1 MKKPKHELMTF
12 VAGIVMLVAGL
23 FILSQKVIVSSSF
36 FSSFGGLS
44 IWGARVSSGMVVI
57 PLIIGIVWMFM
68 TDSFASKVFSALAGL
83 LIVIAVILSTNIHL
97 TSMTLFDPF
106 RCRSVLRLLHV
117 QVFPAL
123 CIILP
128 QEQILLH
135 ILSCFVFSF
144 CPPFIAVR
152 NRIPPIPVYTL
163 IYYKL
168 PVIQPLGITGN
179 VIMFPVVIPWAYFC
193 VIF

>member
-97 TSMTLFDPF
+97 TSMTLFDWLVIL
-106 RCRSVLRLLHV
+106 VLIFGGLGFVGRVLLADRKNDEV
-117 QVFPAL
+117 DPR
-123 CIILP
+123 
-128 QEQILLH
+128 EEMYREMYGE
-135 ILSCFVFSF
+135 S
-144 CPPFIAVR
+144 
-152 NRIPPIPVYTL
+152 
-163 IYYKL
+163 
-168 PVIQPLGITGN
+168 TGKKSKRRRK
-179 VIMFPVVIPWAYFC
+179 
-193 VIF
+193 

>member
-68 TDSFASKVFSALAGL
+68 TDSFASKVFCIGR
-83 LIVIAVILSTNIHL
+83 T
-97 TSMTLFDPF
+97 FDRNSSYF
-106 RCRSVLRLLHV
+106 VNKYSSY
-117 QVFPAL
+117 QYD
-123 CIILP
+123 II
-128 QEQILLH
+128 
-135 ILSCFVFSF
+135 
-144 CPPFIAVR
+144 
-152 NRIPPIPVYTL
+152 
-163 IYYKL
+163 
-168 PVIQPLGITGN
+168 
-179 VIMFPVVIPWAYFC
+179 
-193 VIF
+193 

>member
-57 PLIIGIVWMFM
+57 PLIIGIIWMFM

-97 TSMTLFDPF
+97 TSMTLFDWLVILVLIF
-106 RCRSVLRLLHV
+106 GGLGFVASV
-117 QVFPAL
+117 
-123 CIILP
+123 I
-128 QEQILLH
+128 
-135 ILSCFVFSF
+135 SS
-144 CPPFIAVR
+144 VR
-152 NRIPPIPVYTL
+152 
-163 IYYKL
+163 
-168 PVIQPLGITGN
+168 
-179 VIMFPVVIPWAYFC
+179 FAS
-193 VIF
+193 

>member
-68 TDSFASKVFSALAGL
+68 TDSFASKVFSALQD
-83 LIVIAVILSTNIHL
+83 
-97 TSMTLFDPF
+97 F
-106 RCRSVLRLLHV
+106 
-117 QVFPAL
+117 
-123 CIILP
+123 
-128 QEQILLH
+128 
-135 ILSCFVFSF
+135 
-144 CPPFIAVR
+144 
-152 NRIPPIPVYTL
+152 
-163 IYYKL
+163 
-168 PVIQPLGITGN
+168 
-179 VIMFPVVIPWAYFC
+179 
-193 VIF
+193 

>member
-97 TSMTLFDPF
+97 TSMTLFDWLLIL
-106 RCRSVLRLLHV
+106 VLIFGGLGFVGRVLLADRKMMRLIHEKKCTEKCMANRWIKN
-117 QVFPAL
+117 QR
-123 CIILP
+123 
-128 QEQILLH
+128 EEE
-135 ILSCFVFSF
+135 
-144 CPPFIAVR
+144 
-152 NRIPPIPVYTL
+152 NRILYIPLETGEFKGKD
-163 IYYKL
+163 YYK
-168 PVIQPLGITGN
+168 
-179 VIMFPVVIPWAYFC
+179 
-193 VIF
+193 